1 MQWLKVKVIFYSML
15 IFIIA
20 NRYDNIWF
28 LFLLRLEAPTVFME
42 TMATTTAAAPA
53 STAKIMIKNYRIMML
68 SMSLIKA
75 LFFSIVVELGQH

>member
-1 MQWLKVKVIFYSML
+1 MQWLKVRVIFYSML

-20 NRYDNIWF
+20 NRYGNIWF

-42 TMATTTAAAPA
+42 TMATTTAAPA